1 MFVRWIRWAIK
12 RISYGPAELIGDS
25 GWSLAKRADDKPG
38 DVVGGVPEPGFSSK
52 PER

>member
-12 RISYGPAELIGDS
+12 RISHGPAELIGDS
-25 GWSLAKRADDKPG
+25 GWSLTKRNDDKTG
-38 DVVGGVPEPGFSSK
+38 HVVSVVPEPGFSSE